1 MNNVEK
7 DLKKLQ
13 EKMLSEIDISERTV
27 LLSGLPKNVPKK
39 KLQII
44 IKKMFEEIFEKE
56 GI

>member
-1 MNNVEK
+1 MQNVEK
-7 DLKKLQ
+7 DSKKLQ
-13 EKMLSEIDISERTV
+13 EKMVNEIDISERTV
-27 LLSGLPKNVPKK
+27 LLSGLPKDVPKK